1 MEITEGQKSPIN
13 DGNYRR
19 NGNYQT
25 NECYHKLI

>member
-1 MEITEGQKSPIN
+1 MEITMERKLPIN
-13 DGNYRR
+13 DGDYRR